1 MKYPAAFGLVALLL
15 GIVIVAPTPRAAEGI
30 ADSTDTPKLT
40 VTDLGGYFPSVAR
53 ARCIRGRSLVAYRI
67 SPNGSVADAHIL
79 TAEPKDVFE
88 KGLLSS
94 MQKWRADVPATW
106 NEVASRRVFTISVG
120 WDLAPCRKTFPH
132 FPADSVIEVC
142 ASPIPGAC
150 KLQAVT

>member
-1 MKYPAAFGLVALLL
+1 MKYPTKSGLVAMLFSIAIL
-15 GIVIVAPTPRAAEGI
+15 APAPRAAEEDSGS
-30 ADSTDTPKLT
+30 ADRPKLT

-67 SPNGSVADAHIL
+67 SPNGSVTDAHIL

-94 MQKWRADVPATW
+94 MRKWRADVPATW
-106 NEVASRRVFTISVG
+106 NEVASRRVFTVSVG
-120 WDLAPCRKTFPH
+120 WDLAPCRKAFPH
-132 FPADSVIEVC
+132 FPADSVIDVC

-150 KLQAVT
+150 KL